1 MKIILSPVNSLRVS
15 GPASK
20 RDELPARRFGPAL
33 PSSVTGGARALAP
46 QEGPALGC
54 QRYVL
59 VLEASAVPTT
69 AVPQMTT

>member
-1 MKIILSPVNSLRVS
+1 MS

-33 PSSVTGGARALAP
+33 PPSVTGGTRAPAP
-46 QEGPALGC
+46 QEGAALGC

-59 VLEASAVPTT
+59 VLEAGAVPKA
-69 AVPQMTT
+69 AVPHVTT